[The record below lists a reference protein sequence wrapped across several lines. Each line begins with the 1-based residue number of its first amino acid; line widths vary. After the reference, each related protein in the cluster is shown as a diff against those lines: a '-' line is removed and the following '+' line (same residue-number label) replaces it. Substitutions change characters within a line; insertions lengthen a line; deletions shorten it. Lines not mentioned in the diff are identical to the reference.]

1 MSPRLFCT
9 MACQHASTIHR
20 ICNFQTWLLSSGQ
33 QRKLEV
39 TNFRAHCDA
48 VVLIIQ
54 RAGCKLPGSTWAP
67 CFSPKTTAEYNGS
80 KRIQTALSKSCKGW
94 YSGPR
99 MSQLFPHRHHP
110 TPTLPGHTTR
120 WAAKPGATTAASGSR
135 PTSSGRW
142 EFSSSP
148 IRGVERNHPLAA
160 LDSEYTLN
168 ILLNSCTSSYLVVY
182 LGFIMA
188 F

>member
-39 TNFRAHCDA
+39 THFRAHCDA

-54 RAGCKLPGSTWAP
+54 RAGCKLPGSAWAP

-80 KRIQTALSKSCKGW
+80 KRHLAK
-94 YSGPR
+94 
-99 MSQLFPHRHHP
+99 
-110 TPTLPGHTTR
+110 
-120 WAAKPGATTAASGSR
+120 AAKDGIRVPGCPSCFPTDTIRRRHCQVTPPDGPPSPGPPQLPADRGPPARGAGSSAPHQSG
-135 PTSSGRW
+135 G
-142 EFSSSP
+142 
-148 IRGVERNHPLAA
+148 
-160 LDSEYTLN
+160 
-168 ILLNSCTSSYLVVY
+168 
-182 LGFIMA
+182 
-188 F
+188 